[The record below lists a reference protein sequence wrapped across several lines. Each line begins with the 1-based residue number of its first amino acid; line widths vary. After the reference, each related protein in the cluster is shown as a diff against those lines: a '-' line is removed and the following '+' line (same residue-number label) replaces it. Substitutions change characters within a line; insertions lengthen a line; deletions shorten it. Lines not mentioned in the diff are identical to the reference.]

1 MIRKLSIRMIQ
12 TVAMNA
18 KHIKKELADPLK
30 QPSEFGQRPR
40 HPVATPAEARA
51 IWGIRRV

>member
-1 MIRKLSIRMIQ
+1 
-12 TVAMNA
+12 MNA

-51 IWGIRRV
+51 ILGIRRV